1 MGMLL
6 RRSICIDLIAGL
18 LIGAA
23 MPGLALAEGA
33 QKKKG
38 GGLSYIQFDTLTAT
52 IIRPDGRR
60 GVMTVDI
67 GIDAP
72 DAGVHSKVL
81 LWQPRLRAT
90 FVQWIVSYAA
100 GLGAGFPP
108 NADYISTC
116 LQREVD
122 RALGRPGAK
131 VLLGAILVN

>member
-1 MGMLL
+1 MLS
-6 RRSICIDLIAGL
+6 RRAFCVSL
-18 LIGAA
+18 LAA
-23 MPGLALAEGA
+23 AVPGVAAAEGA

-52 IIRPDGRR
+52 IVRPDGHR

-72 DAGVHSKVL
+72 DAGVHAKVV
-81 LWQPRLRAT
+81 LWQPRLRAE

-100 GLGAGFPP
+100 GLGVGAPP
-108 NADYISTC
+108 NADYIAVS

-122 RALGRPGAK
+122 QAMGRPGAK
-131 VLLGAILVN
+131 VLLGAILIN

>member
-1 MGMLL
+1 M
-6 RRSICIDLIAGL
+6 
-18 LIGAA
+18 
-23 MPGLALAEGA
+23 AEGA

-38 GGLSYIQFDTLTAT
+38 GGLSYVQFDTLTAT
-52 IIRPDGRR
+52 IFRPDGRR

-72 DAGVHSKVL
+72 DSGVHAQVV
-81 LWQPRLRAT
+81 LWQPRLRAA

-100 GLGAGFPP
+100 GLSPGAPP
-108 NADYISTC
+108 NADYIAVS

>member
-1 MGMLL
+1 MST
-6 RRSICIDLIAGL
+6 RRTLCLGLIAGL
-18 LIGAA
+18 LAGAA
-23 MPGLALAEGA
+23 MPGAALAEGA

-38 GGLSYIQFDTLTAT
+38 GGLSYIQSDTLTAT
-52 IIRPDGRR
+52 IVRPDGRR

-72 DAGVHSKVL
+72 DSGVHNKVV
-81 LWQPRLRAT
+81 LWQPRLRAI

-100 GLGAGFPP
+100 GLGAGVPP
-108 NADYISTC
+108 NADYISIC

-131 VLLGAILVN
+131 VLLGAILIN

>member
-1 MGMLL
+1 MLS
-6 RRSICIDLIAGL
+6 RRFLCAVLIAAAL
-18 LIGAA
+18 PGAA
-23 MPGLALAEGA
+23 LPGIAMAEGA

-60 GVMTVDI
+60 GVMTVDV

-72 DAGVHSKVL
+72 DGGVHNKVL

-100 GLGAGFPP
+100 GLGPGAPP
-108 NADYISTC
+108 NADYIAVA

-122 RALGRPGAK
+122 RALGQPGAK

>member
-1 MGMLL
+1 MLS
-6 RRSICIDLIAGL
+6 RRFL
-18 LIGAA
+18 LAVLLAAALPSAALPGA
-23 MPGLALAEGA
+23 ALAEGA

-38 GGLSYIQFDTLTAT
+38 GGLNYIQFDTLTAT

-72 DAGVHSKVL
+72 DAGVHNKVL
-81 LWQPRLRAT
+81 LWQPSLRAI

-100 GLGAGFPP
+100 GLGAGAPP
-108 NADYISTC
+108 NPDYISIC